1 MEVPGLEA
9 RESEVHGSE
18 MGSMDSPSLESM
30 ASVMTGIKLCC
41 DVAHVAFHP
50 FTHGNFNVD
59 VDASVFC
66 CMKCLLLL
74 VSLMG
79 TSALAQNFQTI
90 DRVDGWLIERR
101 VDREQNHI
109 CRASLPGGGSWFSA
123 RVRLDL
129 NDALVVP
136 KGLTTR
142 NTASV
147 DSARKALHLCR
158 SSLLYF

>member
-1 MEVPGLEA
+1 
-9 RESEVHGSE
+9 
-18 MGSMDSPSLESM
+18 MDSPSLESM
-30 ASVMTGIKLCC
+30 AFVMTGIKLCC

-50 FTHGNFNVD
+50 FTHINVDVD

-90 DRVDGWLIERR
+90 DRVNGWLIERK
-101 VDREQNHI
+101 VDREQNHV

-136 KGLTTR
+136 KGLTTP

>member
-1 MEVPGLEA
+1 
-9 RESEVHGSE
+9 
-18 MGSMDSPSLESM
+18 
-30 ASVMTGIKLCC
+30 MTGIKLCC

-50 FTHGNFNVD
+50 FTHVNVD
-59 VDASVFC
+59 ARVFC

-90 DRVDGWLIERR
+90 DRVDGWLIERK
-101 VDREQNHI
+101 VDREQNHV